1 MDFLLFSFFFGSIL
15 VLFMPVY
22 ALSYKVFEI
31 KNKRSLYGK
40 ASQQLSYCI
49 ALLAILY
56 FFAFGLDILMHG
68 TFYQL
73 NVLFAEKFP
82 QSNVDTFFYGIIGI
96 FFFLACISFLYAK
109 KIKHIIFPFL
119 SCCCGFVALYFLFVW
134 FSFFAS
140 SADISTILGNA
151 QFFPKYFL
159 KIIFGFDYHFISAKN
174 YDFIFQ
180 ILLATIFY
188 SFVFLFALY
197 LIVIFT
203 IIVRNKM
210 DFGRDYYTFVLQKY
224 GKTLFFITF
233 ILLLAIAVMTV
244 LFEPSLEKN
253 IAHIILPFV
262 SEKVLYIQI
271 GIAIFPFIYL
281 PLSMKGKK
289 SFYTA
294 TMPMQKKSI
303 VFILFLFDLLFM
315 FGYFSLLV
323 YA

>member
-1 MDFLLFSFFFGSIL
+1 
-15 VLFMPVY
+15 
-22 ALSYKVFEI
+22 
-31 KNKRSLYGK
+31 
-40 ASQQLSYCI
+40 
-49 ALLAILY
+49 
-56 FFAFGLDILMHG
+56 
-68 TFYQL
+68 
-73 NVLFAEKFP
+73 
-82 QSNVDTFFYGIIGI
+82 
-96 FFFLACISFLYAK
+96 
-109 KIKHIIFPFL
+109 
-119 SCCCGFVALYFLFVW
+119 
-134 FSFFAS
+134 
-140 SADISTILGNA
+140 
-151 QFFPKYFL
+151 
-159 KIIFGFDYHFISAKN
+159 
-174 YDFIFQ
+174 
-180 ILLATIFY
+180 
-188 SFVFLFALY
+188 
-197 LIVIFT
+197 
-203 IIVRNKM
+203 M